1 MIKRLPILILF
12 YLLAFGSVFAQATP
26 VFGFE
31 KNARLLKEKDGQK
44 IYIIEKEKKYW
55 IRSPEIFN
63 SYNFDWKNIK
73 EASATEFIKYSDAK
87 LISKTGD
94 SKVYYVTDGKKRWIA
109 TPQAFNA
116 NGFDWQDIFPV
127 SQQDFDSYLT
137 SKEII
142 GDLSQE
148 PSGTVTVE
156 MQAIADVNTPQGI
169 DFSPLWEAWKQA
181 ESKFVDKDKLNKQEM
196 VNGAIKGM
204 LKATGDPYTVFF
216 DPKEAKK
223 FSQDVSG
230 FFGGIGAELG
240 YKNGIVIVTTLK
252 NTPAERAG
260 IQAGDKILA
269 VDGESFADDT
279 TVEEA
284 VTKIRGE
291 KGTKVTLTIKRKG
304 VDELLEFS
312 IVRDTIKVPTV
323 EWEKKGADIAYI
335 KVFNFFGKVEED
347 FHNAIKEALAQGNKR
362 IVLDLRNNPGGILDA
377 AINMSSEFIPKGG
390 LIVSENFGEK
400 QSKNEFSSFGGGLA
414 ENVPTVVLINDG
426 SASASEIVAGAL
438 KDSRGIKLIGEKTF
452 GKGSIQEIVNIKGGG
467 SLKITIAKWIRPS
480 GKTIEGEGVM
490 PDISVELTDAD
501 KTAGRDPQLDK
512 AIQEV
517 SLLPLR

>member
-1 MIKRLPILILF
+1 MNKKFSILILC
-12 YLLAFGSVFAQATP
+12 LLVFGALFIQTDL

-31 KNARLLKEKDGQK
+31 KNTRLLKEHGSGKVYVLAK
-44 IYIIEKEKKYW
+44 ARKYW

-63 SYNFDWKNIK
+63 SYQFDWKNIK
-73 EASATEFIKYSDAK
+73 ETSVAELIKYSDAK
-87 LISKTGD
+87 LISKAGD
-94 SKVYYVTDGKKRWIA
+94 SKVYYIADGKKRWIA

-116 NGFDWQDIFPV
+116 NGFDWQDIL
-127 SQQDFDSYLT
+127 QIGQLDFDSYLT
-137 SKEII
+137 SKDIS

-148 PSGTVTVE
+148 SSGTVTVE
-156 MQAIADVNTPQGI
+156 MQAITDINAPQGV
-169 DFSPLWEAWKQA
+169 DFSPLWETWKQA

-223 FSQDVSG
+223 FSQDVTG
-230 FFGGIGAELG
+230 YFGGIGAELG
-240 YKNGIVIVTTLK
+240 YKNGIVIVTPLK
-252 NTPAERAG
+252 NTPAEKAG

-269 VDGESFADDT
+269 VDGESFTDDT

-291 KGTKVTLTIKRKG
+291 KGTKVILTVKRKG

-312 IVRDTIKVPTV
+312 IIRDTIKVPTV
-323 EWEKKGADIAYI
+323 EWEKKGADIAHI
-335 KVFNFFGKVEED
+335 KVFNFFGKVDED

-362 IVLDLRNNPGGILDA
+362 IILDLRNNPGGILDA
-377 AINMSSEFIPKGG
+377 AINMSSEFIPKSG
-390 LIVSENFGEK
+390 LIVSEDFGEK
-400 QSKNEFSSFGGGLA
+400 QSKNEFRSFGGGLA
-414 ENVPTVVLINDG
+414 ENVPTVVLINGG

-452 GKGSIQEIVNIKGGG
+452 GKGSIQEIVDIKGGG

-480 GKTIEGEGVM
+480 GKTIEGEGVT
-490 PDISVELTDAD
+490 PDITIELTDAD

-512 AIQEV
+512 AMQEV
-517 SLLPLR
+517 NLLPLR